1 MQTFSDNIT
10 QKRLS
15 FIRHHPLYVSSLHR
29 LEELEKTMDPA
40 KYVGR
45 SREQLLDVA
54 RIAYILNLEGG
65 LGLSRDLIYTAALL
79 HDIGKSRQYEEGI
92 PHETASAALA
102 ERILSDMPS
111 DLAFTAEEQLQI
123 LTAIRGHRKPRSGA
137 GPLESLLYK
146 SDKMSRT
153 CFACPAEPECNWDSA
168 KKNTEIQL

>member
-15 FIRHHPLYVSSLHR
+15 FIRRHPLYVSSLHR
-29 LEELEKTMDPA
+29 LEELEKT
-40 KYVGR
+40 R
-45 SREQLLDVA
+45 IFCRHQTEHLLDVA

>member
-1 MQTFSDNIT
+1 MQTSLDNIT

-15 FIRHHPLYVSSLHR
+15 FIRRHPLYVSSLHR
-29 LEELEKTMDPA
+29 LEELEKT
-40 KYVGR
+40 R
-45 SREQLLDVA
+45 IFCRHQTEHLLDVA

-92 PHETASAALA
+92 PHETASADLA

>member
-29 LEELEKTMDPA
+29 LEELEKT
-40 KYVGR
+40 R
-45 SREQLLDVA
+45 IFCRHQTEHLLDVA

-92 PHETASAALA
+92 PHETASADLA

>member
-15 FIRHHPLYVSSLHR
+15 FIRRHPLYVSSLHR
-29 LEELEKTMDPA
+29 LEELEKT
-40 KYVGR
+40 R
-45 SREQLLDVA
+45 IFCRHQTEHLLDVA

-79 HDIGKSRQYEEGI
+79 HDIGKSWQYEEGI
-92 PHETASAALA
+92 PHETASADLA

>member
-29 LEELEKTMDPA
+29 LEELEKT
-40 KYVGR
+40 R
-45 SREQLLDVA
+45 IFCRHQTEHLLDVA

>member
-15 FIRHHPLYVSSLHR
+15 FIRRHPLYVSSLHR
-29 LEELEKTMDPA
+29 LEELEKT
-40 KYVGR
+40 R
-45 SREQLLDVA
+45 IFCRHQTEHLLDVA

-65 LGLSRDLIYTAALL
+65 LGLNRDLIYTAALL

>member
-29 LEELEKTMDPA
+29 LEELEKT
-40 KYVGR
+40 R
-45 SREQLLDVA
+45 IFCRHQTEHLLDVA

-146 SDKMSRT
+146 RDKMSRT

>member
-15 FIRHHPLYVSSLHR
+15 FIRRHPLYVSSLHR
-29 LEELEKTMDPA
+29 LEELEKT
-40 KYVGR
+40 R
-45 SREQLLDVA
+45 IFCRHQTEHLLDVA

-65 LGLSRDLIYTAALL
+65 LGLSRDLIYAAALL

-92 PHETASAALA
+92 PHETASADLA

>member
-1 MQTFSDNIT
+1 MQTVSDNIT

-29 LEELEKTMDPA
+29 LEELEKT
-40 KYVGR
+40 R
-45 SREQLLDVA
+45 IFCRHQTEHLLDVA

>member
-15 FIRHHPLYVSSLHR
+15 FIRRHPLYVSSLHR
-29 LEELEKTMDPA
+29 LEELEKT
-40 KYVGR
+40 R
-45 SREQLLDVA
+45 IFCRHQTEHLLDVA

-92 PHETASAALA
+92 PHETASADLA

>member
-1 MQTFSDNIT
+1 MQTFSDSIT

-15 FIRHHPLYVSSLHR
+15 FIRRHPLYVSSLHR
-29 LEELEKTMDPA
+29 LEELEET
-40 KYVGR
+40 R
-45 SREQLLDVA
+45 IFCRHQTEHLLDVA

>member
-1 MQTFSDNIT
+1 MQTFADNIT

-29 LEELEKTMDPA
+29 LEELEKT
-40 KYVGR
+40 R
-45 SREQLLDVA
+45 IFCRHQTEHLLDVA

>member
-15 FIRHHPLYVSSLHR
+15 FIRRHPLYVSSLHR
-29 LEELEKTMDPA
+29 LEELEKT
-40 KYVGR
+40 R
-45 SREQLLDVA
+45 IFCRHQTEHLLDVA

-65 LGLSRDLIYTAALL
+65 LGLSRDLIYAAALL

>member
-15 FIRHHPLYVSSLHR
+15 FIRRHPLYVSSLHR
-29 LEELEKTMDPA
+29 LEELEKT
-40 KYVGR
+40 R
-45 SREQLLDVA
+45 IFCRHQTEHLLDVA

-65 LGLSRDLIYTAALL
+65 LGLSRDLIYAAALL

-92 PHETASAALA
+92 PHETASADLA

-137 GPLESLLYK
+137 GPLEYLLYK